1 MTTRPTHDPPHPPR
15 NRAAGVLLSLVLA
28 AASAAAGCAAVGGRK
43 SPPPPLPPTQPVA
56 GTIVGSAV
64 RFDLRPLGF
73 VPSDGVTLPLL
84 SPDGRHMAVQ
94 TGVAPDLATALARQG
109 QRAPLASRI
118 AMYRVEGRALVR
130 LGETD
135 GGLILG
141 RSADNRGFLVESV
154 RPDGTRWIGR
164 IDWSSRETEWLVQDG
179 NVHAFAALGAD
190 GTLVHASR
198 PLNGRQFDLVIRKDG
213 QTRRL
218 PGDGTRSYLLP
229 CLSADGTRVLAFSLR
244 DGILELVSANHFFG
258 VGITED
264 SKTKRFNSSMYN
276 VIVFDEIFLM
286 DTRKLARIKKY
297 MEANPD
303 KIILA
308 TGDTRQLEPV
318 DPMTNNHADT
328 EAYTNSC
335 VDLLFRDQLFLC
347 KNKRLKSEE
356 DREKL
361 ERFTEDIFDESI
373 PPEVTVKN
381 TSRLSTNPRPTS
393 TSPTSMRPASGWPRR
408 RESGWASGTPTRS
421 ASRWCAGR
429 TSRSRGREGNPSR
442 CTKTT
447 ATRWRRSRGTV

>member
-118 AMYRVEGRALVR
+118 AMYRIEGRALVR

-244 DGILELVSANHFFG
+244 DGILELVSADPASDASLQQSAVRFFVTDRGSDELALFMGSAQG
-258 VGITED
+258 VRDGVDGRDWILFHR
-264 SKTKRFNSSMYN
+264 SLGS
-276 VIVFDEIFLM
+276 
-286 DTRKLARIKKY
+286 LARWN
-297 MEANPD
+297 ETDGLRALTGGV
-303 KIILA
+303 LA
-308 TGDTRQLEPV
+308 HARV
-318 DPMTNNHADT
+318 D
-328 EAYTNSC
+328 
-335 VDLLFRDQLFLC
+335 
-347 KNKRLKSEE
+347 
-356 DREKL
+356 
-361 ERFTEDIFDESI
+361 
-373 PPEVTVKN
+373 
-381 TSRLSTNPRPTS
+381 
-393 TSPTSMRPASGWPRR
+393 
-408 RESGWASGTPTRS
+408 
-421 ASRWCAGR
+421 AGR
-429 TSRSRGREGNPSR
+429 EAVLTGSKVRVRRPDTNAASEGLDP
-442 CTKTT
+442 
-447 ATRWRRSRGTV
+447 GTVVLEQLGVPRGLGVVEGAPAIAVFVPEPGGVRMLMVRLVG